1 MLAAGLLSWVNHQLP
16 TILLL
21 NLEPA
26 RRLSAQGENKSSK
39 LIYYSHIL
47 FTLFYFMNHPMGS
60 RGPPVPLPLVAYRH
74 SIILVLITSLEK

>member
-39 LIYYSHIL
+39 
-47 FTLFYFMNHPMGS
+47 
-60 RGPPVPLPLVAYRH
+60 
-74 SIILVLITSLEK
+74 

>member
-26 RRLSAQGENKSSK
+26 RRLSAQGKNFLQFQETHQKLELEIDVLFLEEVEEFIEN
-39 LIYYSHIL
+39 LICQESHLGIWQL
-47 FTLFYFMNHPMGS
+47 
-60 RGPPVPLPLVAYRH
+60 LVKFLA
-74 SIILVLITSLEK
+74 

>member
-47 FTLFYFMNHPMGS
+47 FSLFSYLLFYESPDGLK
-60 RGPPVPLPLVAYRH
+60 G
-74 SIILVLITSLEK
+74 TSCPSTLGGLSA